1 MDTGIDTGVSDS
13 GIGTAFGDIL
23 SNVNFQV
30 AGTSGNTAFSIG
42 SAPSGATYGV
52 PQPIYGSFSSW
63 LKNGSPQGGFFV
75 GIPGFLLLAVGG
87 ILAYVLFFKK
97 RRV

>member
-13 GIGTAFGDIL
+13 GIGNTLSDVL

-52 PQPIYGSFSSW
+52 PQPIYPSYSSW
-63 LKNGSPQGGFFV
+63 LRNGSTTFLT
-75 GIPGFLLLAVGG
+75 GIPGWLVLAVGG